1 MIKSIS
7 AQELANCGAQTTII
21 NVGRH
26 AGGAEVC
33 GSIRYRPSDLLEVH
47 HLLLPIRRE
56 SDVILYT
63 EHGDADT
70 LWRIAAKMSFDGF
83 ADVRIYLG
91 TLDEFKRAGGRTQ
104 NASYEQIVPP
114 SEPAEIADVDRRI

>member
-1 MIKSIS
+1 MVKSIS
-7 AQELANCGAQTTII
+7 ALELANCDAQTTII
-21 NVGRH
+21 NVSRH
-26 AGGAEVC
+26 AGGSEVS

-56 SDVILYT
+56 CDVILYT
-63 EHGDADT
+63 EHGDADI
-70 LWRIAAKMSFDGF
+70 LWRIASKMSSDGF

-91 TLDEFKRAGGRTQ
+91 TLNDFKRAGGRTQ
-104 NASYEQIVPP
+104 TASYEQIVPP